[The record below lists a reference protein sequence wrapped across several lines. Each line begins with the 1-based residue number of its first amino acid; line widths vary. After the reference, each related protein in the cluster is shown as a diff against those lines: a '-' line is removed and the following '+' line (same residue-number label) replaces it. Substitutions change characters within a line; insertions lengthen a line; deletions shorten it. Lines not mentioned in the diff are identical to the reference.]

1 MTAFKNSFFQFSALF
16 YHICSKGSYFI
27 NIHFSLFACPYY
39 EAKISLRGFSNKKK
53 EEIAKFISSVRG
65 NLVEHQYLNNL
76 NWKRKHIIFL
86 IAIVKMRSENMQQVY
101 RRTPMPKCD
110 LLCNFIEITLR
121 HGCSP
126 GHLLHIFRTHFQN
139 IYGGLLLAYA
149 TLWRI
154 APTW

>member
-1 MTAFKNSFFQFSALF
+1 MNIAKLLRTLFYRTSPVTASAYRIEN

-76 NWKRKHIIFL
+76 N
-86 IAIVKMRSENMQQVY
+86 
-101 RRTPMPKCD
+101 
-110 LLCNFIEITLR
+110 
-121 HGCSP
+121 
-126 GHLLHIFRTHFQN
+126 
-139 IYGGLLLAYA
+139 
-149 TLWRI
+149 
-154 APTW
+154 

>member
-1 MTAFKNSFFQFSALF
+1 MNIAKLLRTLFYRTSPVTASAYRIEIPFLPQLNKFTIASMTAFKNSFFQFSALF

-76 NWKRKHIIFL
+76 N
-86 IAIVKMRSENMQQVY
+86 
-101 RRTPMPKCD
+101 
-110 LLCNFIEITLR
+110 
-121 HGCSP
+121 
-126 GHLLHIFRTHFQN
+126 
-139 IYGGLLLAYA
+139 
-149 TLWRI
+149 
-154 APTW
+154 